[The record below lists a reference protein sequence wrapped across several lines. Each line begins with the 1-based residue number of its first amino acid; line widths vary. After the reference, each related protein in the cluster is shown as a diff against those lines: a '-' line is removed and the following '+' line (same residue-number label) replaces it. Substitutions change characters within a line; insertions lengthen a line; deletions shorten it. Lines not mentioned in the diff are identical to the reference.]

1 MPLYPKIAPATH
13 NREEQRHICCHLRA
27 AVLAIVMLP
36 CISTS
41 VWSKEFPSA
50 TAAASISSK
59 SVIAQAAPLP
69 NTPLPQDQD
78 IAPRDTEPFPEIEPT
93 PPEPVPGELLREINP
108 PPAPTNNV
116 PDSPKRLCVQGFKVL
131 DSTVFSDDELTKAI
145 ETALT
150 AETTVPAVGDSPDCP
165 TGRKLTFAQIVLARS
180 AVTNLYLTNEYVTSG
195 AIIPADTPFTDGIVT
210 IQAVEGRL
218 EDIQINGN
226 RRLRAGYIS
235 SRLGIA
241 AKAPLNRVKLLQGLQ
256 LLQLNPLIK
265 TIRADLQAGTIPGT
279 NLLVVDVVEADSFD
293 VTLDLNN
300 NRSPSVGSFRRGLSV
315 QEDNLLGLGDAI
327 ALGYINTNGSNE
339 FNGSYTL
346 PVSPH
351 NTTLTASAIIAH
363 NEVIEDPFEVL
374 DISSDSSNYSLA
386 LKHPLVQTPKHQ
398 FDLGFSLS
406 RQFSQTE
413 LGFGDVGPFPLV
425 TGADSEGRSITSVL
439 SFSQD
444 WTQRNTKHVISLRSQ
459 FNLGLG
465 NFLDGTTNNDPN
477 LPDNSFFSWQGQ
489 AQWVRRLE
497 NNALFLLRGGIQ
509 LANDDLF
516 SAEQFGI
523 GGQAT
528 VRGYRQEEL
537 LTDNGF
543 QVSAEA
549 RFPILRIAQLDS
561 TLQVAPFMDFGHGW
575 NINGLNPDPN
585 TLLSIGT
592 GLLWDQPNLNARLD
606 WGIPLI
612 SASDSGDSLQES
624 GIYFSVRY
632 SFF

>member
-1 MPLYPKIAPATH
+1 MLPYIGTPAWGNVLPSAKPAT
-13 NREEQRHICCHLRA
+13 
-27 AVLAIVMLP
+27 
-36 CISTS
+36 TS
-41 VWSKEFPSA
+41 APLESF
-50 TAAASISSK
+50 
-59 SVIAQAAPLP
+59 IAQAAPLP
-69 NTPLPQDQD
+69 NTPLPSDQD
-78 IAPRDTEPFPEIEPT
+78 LTPRDTESFPEIEPIPT
-93 PPEPVPGELLREINP
+93 EPQPEELLPNIDP
-108 PPAPTNNV
+108 PLIPTAPL
-116 PDSPKRLCVQGFKVL
+116 PDDAERLCVRDFQVL
-131 DSTVFSDDELTKAI
+131 DSTVFSDEELSKAI
-145 ETALT
+145 TATLT
-150 AETTVPAVGDSPDCP
+150 ENPTVPAVGASIDCP
-165 TGRKLTFAQIVLARS
+165 TGRQLTFAQIVLARN
-180 AVTNLYLTNEYVTSG
+180 AVTSLYIENDYVTSG
-195 AIIPADTPFTDGIVT
+195 AIIPADTSFINGIVT
-210 IQAVEGRL
+210 LQAIEGRL
-218 EDIQINGN
+218 ENIQVNGN

-241 AKAPLNRVKLLQGLQ
+241 AKAPLNREKLLQGLQ
-256 LLQLNPLIK
+256 LLQLNPLIE

-279 NLLVVDVVEADSFD
+279 NLLVVEVVEADSFD

-300 NRSPSVGSFRRGLSV
+300 NRSPSVGSLRRGLSI
-315 QEDNLLGLGDAI
+315 QEDNLLGLGDAVS
-327 ALGYINTNGSNE
+327 LGYVNTNGSDE

-346 PVSPH
+346 PISPH

-363 NEVIEDPFEVL
+363 NEVIEDPFEVF
-374 DISSDSSNYSLA
+374 DISSDSSNYSLSF
-386 LKHPLVQTPKHQ
+386 KHPLVQTPKHQ
-398 FDLGFSLS
+398 FDLGLSLS

-413 LGFGDVGPFPLV
+413 LGFGDIGPFPLV
-425 TGADSEGRSITSVL
+425 TGADSEGRTITSVL

-465 NFLDGTTNNDPN
+465 SFLDGTTNNDPD
-477 LPDNSFFSWQGQ
+477 LPDNSFISWQGQ
-489 AQWVRRLE
+489 AQWIRRLE
-497 NNALFLLRGGIQ
+497 NNALFLLRGGVQ
-509 LANDDLF
+509 LASDDLF

-543 QVSAEA
+543 QASAEA
-549 RFPILRIAQLDS
+549 RFPILRIAKLDG

-592 GLLWDQPNLNARLD
+592 GLLWQQPNLDARLD

-612 SASDSGDSLQES
+612 SASDSDDNSLQES